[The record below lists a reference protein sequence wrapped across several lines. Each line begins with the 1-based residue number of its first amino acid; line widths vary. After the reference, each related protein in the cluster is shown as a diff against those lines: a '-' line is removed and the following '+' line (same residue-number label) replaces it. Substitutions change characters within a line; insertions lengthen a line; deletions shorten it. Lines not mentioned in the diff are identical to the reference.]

1 MGLRI
6 CKDLTSAQKSLFL
19 PFLNKNLI
27 KVEQRKGCALEKK
40 SSNILAILILSHRG
54 TQAYEEVLSLKRVS
68 GEDDKKEGKGSE
80 KEAKTL

>member
-1 MGLRI
+1 M
-6 CKDLTSAQKSLFL
+6 AAAA
-19 PFLNKNLI
+19 
-27 KVEQRKGCALEKK
+27 EQERGPGANGARRRGCALEKK